1 MVVVPKSRS
10 LRMYKQLADYYD
22 EIYHFK
28 NYQKEA
34 EKIGTLIQ
42 QHKTSSGNNLLDVA
56 CGTGNHI
63 GYLKQNYIVEGLD
76 FSPEMLRIARKK
88 HPEVN
93 FQQGDMTSFKLK
105 NRFDVITCLF
115 SAIGHV
121 RTKTRMRKAVRNM
134 ASHLQT
140 GGLMILEPWITP
152 ANFKKGLVSFI
163 FVDKPDLKI
172 ARINITKARGTVSG
186 LEFHFLIGT
195 PNKVQHI
202 VDRELLGLWTH
213 EEYLDAFRDVG
224 LEVFYDA
231 EGLMGR
237 GLYLGVK
244 P

>member
-1 MVVVPKSRS
+1 
-10 LRMYKQLADYYD
+10 MYRELANYYD

-28 NYQKEA
+28 NYEKEA
-34 EKIGTLIQ
+34 QKIDTLIQ
-42 QHKTSSGNNLLDVA
+42 QHKKSPDNHLLDVA

-63 GYLKQNYIVEGLD
+63 AYLKQHYSVEGLD
-76 FSPEMLRIARKK
+76 SSPDMLRIARKK
-88 HPEVN
+88 HPDVVFHLSE
-93 FQQGDMTSFKLK
+93 MTSFRLK
-105 NRFDVITCLF
+105 TRFDIVTCLF

-121 RTKTRMRKAVRNM
+121 KTKARMRRAVRNM
-134 ASHLQT
+134 AGHLQP

-152 ANFKKGLVSFI
+152 ANFKKGLVSFV

-172 ARINITKARGTVSG
+172 ARINITKVRGPVSA

-202 VDRELLGLWTH
+202 VDRELLGLWTQ
-213 EEYLDAFRDVG
+213 EEYLDALRDVG
-224 LEVFYDA
+224 LEVVYDA
-231 EGLMGR
+231 DGLMGR

>member
-1 MVVVPKSRS
+1 
-10 LRMYKQLADYYD
+10 MYSQLAGYYD

-34 EKIGTLIQ
+34 EKIETLIQ
-42 QHKTSSGNNLLDVA
+42 QHKKSPGNRLLDVA

-63 GYLKQNYIVEGLD
+63 AYLKLHYAAEGLD

-88 HPEVN
+88 HPEVA
-93 FQQGDMTSFKLK
+93 FHVGDMTSFKLK

-121 RTKTRMRKAVRNM
+121 KTKTRMRKAVRTM
-134 ASHLQT
+134 ADHLQP

-152 ANFKKGLVSFI
+152 ANFRKGLI
-163 FVDKPDLKI
+163 GWDFVDKPNLKI
-172 ARINITKARGTVSG
+172 ARVNINKVQGPVSAF
-186 LEFHFLIGT
+186 EYHYLIGT
-195 PNKVQHI
+195 PGKVQHVI
-202 VDRELLGLWTH
+202 DKVLQGLWTH
-213 EEYLDAFRDVG
+213 EEHLEAFHDAG
-224 LEVFYDA
+224 LKASFDS

>member
-1 MVVVPKSRS
+1 
-10 LRMYKQLADYYD
+10 MYRELANYYD

-28 NYQKEA
+28 NYEKEA
-34 EKIGTLIQ
+34 QKIDTLIQ
-42 QHKTSSGNNLLDVA
+42 QHKKSPGNHLLDVA

-63 GYLKQNYIVEGLD
+63 AYLKQHYSVEGLD
-76 FSPEMLRIARKK
+76 SSPDMLRIARKK
-88 HPEVN
+88 HPDVVFHLSE
-93 FQQGDMTSFKLK
+93 MTSFRLK
-105 NRFDVITCLF
+105 TRFDIVTCLF

-121 RTKTRMRKAVRNM
+121 KTKARMRRAVRNM
-134 ASHLQT
+134 AGHLQP

-152 ANFKKGLVSFI
+152 ANFKKGLVSFV

-172 ARINITKARGTVSG
+172 ARINITKVRGPVSA

-202 VDRELLGLWTH
+202 VDRELLGLWTQ
-213 EEYLDAFRDVG
+213 EEYLDALRDVG
-224 LEVFYDA
+224 LEVVYDA
-231 EGLMGR
+231 DGLMGR

>member
-1 MVVVPKSRS
+1 M
-10 LRMYKQLADYYD
+10 RMYKQLADYYD

-34 EKIGTLIQ
+34 EKIETLIQ
-42 QHKTSSGNNLLDVA
+42 QHKKSRGNHLLDVA

-63 GYLKQNYIVEGLD
+63 VYLKQHYDVEGMD
-76 FSPEMLRIARKK
+76 ASPEMLKVARKK
-88 HPEVN
+88 LPNVILHR
-93 FQQGDMTSFKLK
+93 GDMTGFKL
-105 NRFDVITCLF
+105 NNQFDIITCLF

-121 RTKTRMRKAVRNM
+121 KTKARMRIAIRNM
-134 ASHLQT
+134 ASHLQP

-152 ANFKKGLVSFI
+152 ANFKKGLVSFN

-172 ARINITKARGTVSG
+172 ARINITKARGPIST

-213 EEYLDAFRDVG
+213 EEYLEAFREAG
-224 LEVFYDA
+224 LEVVYDA